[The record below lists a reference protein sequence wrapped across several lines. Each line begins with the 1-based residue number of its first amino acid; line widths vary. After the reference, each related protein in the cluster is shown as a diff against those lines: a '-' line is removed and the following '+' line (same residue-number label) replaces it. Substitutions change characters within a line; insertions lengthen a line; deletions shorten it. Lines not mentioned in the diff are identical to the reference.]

1 MNKIQ
6 NRVKLIGHLGSDPNI
21 RTLDSGRKVAIFRVA
36 TNSSYT
42 NDKGERVEDTQWH
55 PIVACGKLAEIS
67 EKKITKGKKFAVEGK
82 LVHRTYEIKDV
93 EKRYITVVN
102 CDELMML

>member
-1 MNKIQ
+1 MAPHRGMWQARRNQ
-6 NRVKLIGHLGSDPNI
+6 R
-21 RTLDSGRKVAIFRVA
+21 
-36 TNSSYT
+36 
-42 NDKGERVEDTQWH
+42 
-55 PIVACGKLAEIS
+55 
-67 EKKITKGKKFAVEGK
+67 KKITKSKKFAVEGK